1 MVADPSMAIRQSA
14 LAFLQSVLPKLLVVN
29 SEAIDDMDDS
39 GMKVDFDKILQS
51 LVTTME
57 HPDPFVRKVAMFW
70 MSRIVKAHMKEL
82 HANQALSGRQSSST
96 SSSPTMMNPD
106 GRLSPT
112 RNPGFSNDEENG
124 DKEEDGSDT
133 DGDVEEKKSS
143 RVKSQH
149 FSAASISVRNSLPH
163 VLPGILLSIG
173 DTFNAKGSS
182 AKDSFL
188 PDQTTNELAEQTNA
202 CLRDAVR
209 RDGKSYVQH
218 LDSFIVALRE
228 ELQEPGGL
236 NAKNPPAQER
246 SLYRLDVNRDGTG
259 IESSGWFRASNDTKE
274 RNETGMVASRLCALH
289 WIIVLYESV
298 VPATM
303 KAEVSASNP
312 LSLCLCVTAGYPQ
325 LTLIFRLE
333 CAVRSGIHNSNH
345 SPAC

>member
-29 SEAIDDMDDS
+29 SEEKAIDDMDDS

-82 HANQALSGRQSSST
+82 HANQALNGKQPSSD

-112 RNPGFSNDEENG
+112 RNPALNNVEDKSGEKG
-124 DKEEDGSDT
+124 DDDSET
-133 DGDVEEKKSS
+133 DGDGDGEEKKSS
-143 RVKSQH
+143 GVKSQH

-236 NAKNPPAQER
+236 NARNPPAQER

-259 IESSGWFRASNDTKE
+259 IESSGWFRASNDTKD
-274 RNETGMVASRLCALH
+274 RNETSMVASRLCALH

-298 VPATM
+298 VPAAL
-303 KAEVSASNP
+303 KAEVSAVF
-312 LSLCLCVTAGYPQ
+312 LMVLCCQQISLVSL
-325 LTLIFRLE
+325 LTLVFPSIICSML
-333 CAVRSGIHNSNH
+333 GNS
-345 SPAC
+345 